1 MEIISSVVCA
11 SDIYFKF
18 VPWQSLAHIAL
29 TPLSICLLR
38 CLPVPAAAGD
48 AVNLNVVAMALSG
61 YYDNKNTLWRDM
73 CHSLY
78 SRLQHAYL
86 RAMFAFLTCD
96 DDKYDEILVSV
107 GPGHLVTSSSLFKTL
122 VASRHTA

>member
-1 MEIISSVVCA
+1 MTFIDQLEEQGQYERAAAIAVFTLRMGRA
-11 SDIYFKF
+11 
-18 VPWQSLAHIAL
+18 IAL
-29 TPLSICLLR
+29 LNSGSKHR
-38 CLPVPAAAGD
+38 QDSASAAAGD

-96 DDKYDEILVSV
+96 DDKYDDILVSV
-107 GPGHLVTSSSLFKTL
+107 LPSSVRLVTFPL
-122 VASRHTA
+122 R